1 MRAKRAVTF
10 LSLFIISCILLT
22 GCSKPVNP
30 FKEES
35 TFVPDSAEDKQ
46 IEFSLEVIP
55 YFPEEMR
62 RDDMVMYSLTNNSD
76 TEYETGG
83 YCTLEYYYDGEWYVV
98 PHDSNTSSK
107 SGIILTPGKKC
118 DQTILLNSLISRG
131 LKLPEG
137 HYRII
142 KPFLR
147 TDRKG
152 TPEEANFQLAF
163 ELDYP
168 LPGKYIEND
177 ENDMDVDEL
186 SESTT
191 EITPLEELNLEITYE
206 GDIDGTLTFNIINNS
221 DVDYLGGDTYILEYE
236 DDGKWYTVPLRKYIA
251 FSMIGILINKNST
264 REFKIRLPIMHSGLI
279 AGHYRVIK
287 DLSEETY
294 TATDPLKFKPRESK
308 NIAFEFD
315 YPF

>member
-10 LSLFIISCILLT
+10 LSLVIISCILLT

-30 FKEES
+30 FKEKS

-83 YCTLEYYYDGEWYVV
+83 YCTLEYYYDDEWYVV
-98 PHDSNTSSK
+98 PHDSNPSSK
-107 SGIILTPGKKC
+107 SGTILTPGKKC
-118 DQTILLNSLISRG
+118 DQTIFLNSLISRG

-168 LPGKYIEND
+168 LPGKYRESKDKEI
-177 ENDMDVDEL
+177 DVDEL
-186 SESTT
+186 VESTI
-191 EITPLEELNLEITYE
+191 EVTPLEDLNMEISYE
-206 GDIDGTLTFNIINNS
+206 GDSNGLLSFSITNNS
-221 DVDYLGGDTYILEYE
+221 DIDYLGGDTYHLEYYNN
-236 DDGKWYTVPLRKYIA
+236 DKWYSVPLRPRMA
-251 FSMIGILINKNST
+251 FTMVGKMIQKGTT
-264 REFKIRLPIMHSGLI
+264 RDFKINLPVMHYILPD
-279 AGHYRVIK
+279 GHYRVVK
-287 DLSEETY
+287 DIM
-294 TATDPLKFKPRESK
+294 DDREHDLLPGERK
-308 NIAFEFD
+308 DINIAFEFD